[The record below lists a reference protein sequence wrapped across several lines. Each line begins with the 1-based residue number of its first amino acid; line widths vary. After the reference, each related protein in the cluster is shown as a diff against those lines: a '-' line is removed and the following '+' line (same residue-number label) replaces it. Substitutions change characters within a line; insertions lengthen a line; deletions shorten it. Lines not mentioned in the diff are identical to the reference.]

1 MTTSIDTAYVHDLEL
16 EIRQGDQLYVPLGV
30 IATQTAITGP
40 ARADSTA
47 YAVGDR
53 VIPAVANGYA
63 YSCTVAGTSAA
74 SPPTFPTVVGK
85 TYTDGTATF
94 QCEGAT
100 TDRDY
105 LLDTT
110 GYTAELEVRD
120 EDYAGATQLEATTAN
135 GRVFVGFTP
144 NKWVASTAYSV
155 GQQIVPTL
163 LNGFVYQC
171 VVAGSSHA
179 TTEPTWPTTLGQTV
193 LDNTA
198 RWRCELAEN
207 LTTSVLVSN
216 LVIDVPLSV
225 TEALTD
231 WGRGVFTLQLKDS
244 FGQVRLWADGI
255 ARLRREA
262 TV

>member
-1 MTTSIDTAYVHDLEL
+1 MPTTIDTAYVHDLEL

-30 IATQTAITGP
+30 VATQAAITGP
-40 ARADSTA
+40 ARANSTA

-53 VIPAVANGYA
+53 YIPATPNGYA
-63 YSCTVAGTSAA
+63 YECTVSGTSAA
-74 SPPTFPTVVGK
+74 SPPTFPTVVGA
-85 TYTDGTATF
+85 TFADGTATF
-94 QCEGAT
+94 KNQGAT

-135 GRVFVGFTP
+135 SRIFVGFTP
-144 NKWVASTAYSV
+144 NKWVASTAYTV

-171 VVAGSSHA
+171 VVAGTTA
-179 TTEPTWPTTLGQTV
+179 ATEPTWPTTLGTTV
-193 LDNTA
+193 LDGTA
-198 RWRCELAEN
+198 RWRCELAED
-207 LTTSVLVSN
+207 LTTNVRVSN

-225 TEALTD
+225 TQALTD
-231 WGRGVFTLQLKDS
+231 WNRGVFTLQLRDS

-262 TV
+262 TY